1 MLGSRDQRA
10 NGEITLKEVQYTLEQ
25 VKNAEGQLVQP
36 WWYRTVIRPIAT
48 RLTWLVVNYTKLTPN
63 QITLLAFLMSV
74 MAAICFVKATHE
86 LLILGAIFFELHYT
100 LDYVDGKVARLLG
113 RTSVT
118 GKCLDEVLD
127 RWRSFIVVFGLSYGQ
142 YRITGDAIYLGLG
155 FVNCFLV
162 LFSYWFLVFKRQ
174 IRESLERPKQRVVAP
189 AQPSGSRIARFFA
202 SRRMLPH
209 PAGDE
214 FELLASVIG
223 PVTGLVKE
231 FLFISSACFL
241 GFCLLS
247 SWKFFAEVRQ
257 AERHRQT
264 ADTALEE

>member
-1 MLGSRDQRA
+1 M
-10 NGEITLKEVQYTLEQ
+10 VQYSLER
-25 VKNAEGQLVQP
+25 VKNAEGQLLQP
-36 WWYRTVIRPIAT
+36 WWYRIVVRPIAT

-63 QITLLAFLMSV
+63 QITLLAFLMSAI
-74 MAAICFVKATHE
+74 AAFCFVKATRDF
-86 LLILGAIFFELHYT
+86 LILGAIFFELHYL
-100 LDYVDGKVARLLG
+100 LDYVDGKVARLSG
-113 RTSVT
+113 QMSVM

-127 RWRSFIVVFGLSYGQ
+127 RWRSFVVVFGLSYGQ

-202 SRRMLPH
+202 SRRMLPY

-214 FELLASVIG
+214 FELLANVIG
-223 PVTGLVKE
+223 PITGLVKE
-231 FLFISSACFL
+231 FLFISSVGFL
-241 GFCLLS
+241 GFFLLS
-247 SWKFFAEVRQ
+247 SWKFLAEVRQ
-257 AERHRQT
+257 DERFCQT
-264 ADTALEE
+264 AETALEE

>member
-1 MLGSRDQRA
+1 M
-10 NGEITLKEVQYTLEQ
+10 VQYSLER

-36 WWYRTVIRPIAT
+36 WWYRMVIRPIAT

-74 MAAICFVKATHE
+74 IAASFFVKATRE
-86 LLILGAIFFELHYT
+86 FLILGAIFFELHYL
-100 LDYVDGKVARLLG
+100 LDYVDGKVARLSG
-113 RTSVT
+113 QTSAT

-127 RWRSFIVVFGLSYGQ
+127 RWRSFVVVFGLSYGQ
-142 YRITGDAIYLGLG
+142 YRITGDAIYLVLG

-162 LFSYWFLVFKRQ
+162 LFSYWFFVFKRQ
-174 IRESLERPKQRVVAP
+174 IRGSLQRPKQKAVAL
-189 AQPSGSRIARFFA
+189 AQPSRSRIARFLA
-202 SRRMLPH
+202 SRRMLPY
-209 PAGDE
+209 PGGDE
-214 FELLASVIG
+214 FELLANVIG
-223 PVTGLVKE
+223 PITGLVKE

-257 AERHRQT
+257 GERHCQT
-264 ADTALEE
+264 AETVLEE